1 MDFFT
6 NNITLLAGGTS
17 AGLVL
22 WLLKKIPNEDLY
34 AWVKTGAYWAGTAMT
49 LGLSKFKWTKSLWN
63 STVEP
68 YFIDLID
75 NTVGAAVQGFIDG
88 LKSDKL

>member
-34 AWVKTGAYWAGTAMT
+34 SWVKTGAYWAGTAMT

-75 NTVGAAVQGFIDG
+75 NTVGAAVQGFING
-88 LKSDKL
+88 LKSDK

>member
-17 AGLVL
+17 AGLAL

-34 AWVKTGAYWAGTAMT
+34 SWVKTGAYWAGTTMT

-75 NTVGAAVQGFIDG
+75 NTVGAAVQGFING
-88 LKSDKL
+88 LKSDK

>member
-1 MDFFT
+1 MEFLT
-6 NNITLLAGGTS
+6 NNLTLLAGGTS

-34 AWVKTGAYWAGTAMT
+34 SWVKAGGYWAGTAMT

-88 LKSDKL
+88 LKSDK

>member
-22 WLLKKIPNEDLY
+22 WLLKKIPNKDLY

-88 LKSDKL
+88 LKSDK